1 MRTNR
6 VLQRIGSIV
15 GLPFLPLQFL
25 TTLVL
30 GLLVTITF
38 GLLLLP
44 ISIIWLVL
52 FLGPLLG
59 LSWLWLH
66 APPLRLPLAML
77 GVPWAIVGRI
87 YVQLMPSM
95 GDMYG
100 RIQKLLIAETWPYSL
115 PFWRWDLAR
124 QGSGVLSLAE
134 DLQTVIVQAAE
145 GDPLQ
150 VRYLQDPTS
159 IPRG

>member
-1 MRTNR
+1 MKTNR
-6 VLQRIGSIV
+6 VLQGIASVV

-25 TTLVL
+25 TTFVL
-30 GLLVTITF
+30 GLLVTFTF

-44 ISIIWLVL
+44 ISIVWLIV
-52 FLGPLLG
+52 FLGPLLA
-59 LSWLWLH
+59 LSWLWLRV
-66 APPLRLPLAML
+66 PPLRLPLAVL

-100 RIQKLLIAETWPYSL
+100 RVQKLLIAETWPYSL
-115 PFWRWDLAR
+115 QFWRWDIAR
-124 QGSGVLSLAE
+124 QGSSGAVASDELR
-134 DLQTVIVQAAE
+134 TVIVQAAE